1 MQGSVLE
8 KQVLYRLNHTSSPF
22 WFWLFWRWGPHELC
36 AWVGFK
42 LLILQIS
49 VSQVARIIGMSL
61 WHPADTQILQ
71 EKKLQIYI
79 TTF

>member
-1 MQGSVLE
+1 
-8 KQVLYRLNHTSSPF
+8 
-22 WFWLFWRWGPHELC
+22 
-36 AWVGFK
+36 
-42 LLILQIS
+42 
-49 VSQVARIIGMSL
+49 MSL